1 MSLSIIIPCRNE
13 EDNLDITIN
22 EILKYLKNNL
32 KEFEINIINDFSTDN
47 TLSKIKKLSKLEK
60 KVKVYD
66 NKVKG
71 LGGAINLGLKNSSY
85 KYTTIVMADLSD
97 KPEDILKYYKEISD
111 NKLDAVLGSRFIT
124 GSKIKNYPKKK
135 LFFNRIFNFLVKILF
150 WHPYND
156 FTNAFKIY
164 RTDVLKEIKPLVS
177 ENFNIFLEL
186 PLKIISRKYKYSII
200 PINWENRKFGKAKF
214 QIKELG
220 SKYLF
225 TLFYCFFEK
234 ILLDKKANK

>member
-13 EDNLDITIN
+13 EESIEITIY
-22 EILKYLKNNL
+22 EIMEYLNDSLEK
-32 KEFEINIINDFSTDN
+32 FEINIINDFSTDN
-47 TLSKIKKLSKLEK
+47 TLSKIKKISELEK
-60 KVKVYD
+60 KIKVYD

-97 KPEDILKYYKEISD
+97 KPEDILKYYKEIND
-111 NKLDAVLGSRFIT
+111 NQLDAVLGSRFIS

-135 LFFNRIFNFLVKILF
+135 LFFNRIFNYLVKILF
-150 WHPYND
+150 LHPYND
-156 FTNAFKIY
+156 YTNAFKIY
-164 RTDVLKEIKPLVS
+164 RTDVLKEIEPLVS

-186 PLKIISRKYKYSII
+186 PLKIITRKYKYSII
-200 PINWENRKFGKAKF
+200 PISWENRKSGKAKF

-225 TLFYCFFEK
+225 TLLYCFLEK
-234 ILLDKKANK
+234 VLLKKKQK

>member
-13 EDNLDITIN
+13 EENIEITIG
-22 EILKYLKNNL
+22 EIIRYLNDSL
-32 KEFEINIINDFSTDN
+32 EQFEINIVNDFSSDN
-47 TLSKIKKLSKLEK
+47 TLNKIKKLSELEK

-71 LGGAINLGLKNSSY
+71 LGGAINLGIKNASC

-97 KPEDILKYYKEISD
+97 KPADILKYYKEIDD
-111 NKLDAVLGSRFIT
+111 NQLDAVLGSRFIA
-124 GSKIKNYPKKK
+124 GSQIKNYPKNK
-135 LFFNRIFNFLVKILF
+135 LFFNRIFNYLVKILF
-150 WHPYND
+150 WHHYND

-164 RTDVLKEIKPLVS
+164 KTDVLKEIRPFVS

-186 PLKIISRKYKYSII
+186 PLKIISRKYKYSVI
-200 PINWENRKFGKAKF
+200 PISWKNRKSGKAKF

-225 TLFYCFFEK
+225 TLFYCLLEK
-234 ILLDKKANK
+234 ILLDKKVNK

>member
-111 NKLDAVLGSRFIT
+111 NKLDAVLGSRFIA

-200 PINWENRKFGKAKF
+200 PINWENRKLGKAKF

>member
-1 MSLSIIIPCRNE
+1 MSISIIIPCRNE
-13 EDNLDITIN
+13 EESIEITIG
-22 EILKYLKNNL
+22 EILRYLKGNL
-32 KEFEINIINDFSTDN
+32 EEFEINIINDFSSDN
-47 TLSKIKKLSKLEK
+47 TLSKIKKLSELEK

-66 NKVKG
+66 NQVKG
-71 LGGAINLGLKNSSY
+71 LGGAISLGLKNSSY
-85 KYTTIVMADLSD
+85 EYTTVVMADLSD
-97 KPEDILKYYKEISD
+97 NPADILRYHKEID
-111 NKLDAVLGSRFIT
+111 ENKLDAVLGSRFIA
-124 GSKIKNYPKKK
+124 GSQVKNYPKKK
-135 LFFNRIFNFLVKILF
+135 LFFNRIFNYLVKILF
-150 WHPYND
+150 WHHYND

-164 RTDVLKEIKPLVS
+164 RTYVLKEIKPLVS

-200 PINWENRKFGKAKF
+200 PINWENRKTGKAKF

-225 TLFYCFFEK
+225 TLFYCFLEK

>member
-1 MSLSIIIPCRNE
+1 
-13 EDNLDITIN
+13 
-22 EILKYLKNNL
+22 
-32 KEFEINIINDFSTDN
+32 
-47 TLSKIKKLSKLEK
+47 
-60 KVKVYD
+60 
-66 NKVKG
+66 

-97 KPEDILKYYKEISD
+97 KPEDILKYYKEIND
-111 NKLDAVLGSRFIT
+111 NQLDAVLGSRFIS
-124 GSKIKNYPKKK
+124 GAKIKNYPKKK
-135 LFFNRIFNFLVKILF
+135 LFFNRIFNYLVKILF

-156 FTNAFKIY
+156 YTNAFKIY
-164 RTDVLKEIKPLVS
+164 RTDVLKEIQPLVS

-200 PINWENRKFGKAKF
+200 PISWENRKFGKEKF

-225 TLFYCFFEK
+225 TLLYCFFEK
-234 ILLDKKANK
+234 VLLKKRQK